1 MKKIQ
6 WFILFLIFA
15 IAGIV
20 FLFVFKGSEEN
31 TTIMIRYNGTEMS
44 LERDVLM
51 QSEDKQAFSAVVRS
65 SDSKPVETTYE
76 GIELNKLLSGL
87 GIDCTT
93 ITQIT
98 FNASDHYRVILTG
111 DEIRDPLNV
120 YVVYERDGALMTSTG
135 KNGDGPFQL
144 VIRKDAFSQR
154 WIKHL
159 TEIIIEDE
167 E

>member
-1 MKKIQ
+1 
-6 WFILFLIFA
+6 
-15 IAGIV
+15 
-20 FLFVFKGSEEN
+20 
-31 TTIMIRYNGTEMS
+31 
-44 LERDVLM
+44 M

-167 E
+167 EQ